1 MSKTGV
7 SSMGVVEKRTVTI
20 NISLGALVKNM
31 SDAAGVE
38 QRGKLGTVRFLNA
51 MRRPKDLFDTVENN
65 AVARFF
71 AWVICGKTA
80 VIRWVPV
87 FCRNNQIESLL
98 QFVRKRDDLIA
109 VRDGQRTARQKI
121 ILKIDED

>member
-65 AVARFF
+65 VVARFF

-80 VIRWVPV
+80 VIRRMPV
-87 FCRNNQIESLL
+87 FCRDDEIEAPLH
-98 QFVRKRDDLIA
+98 FICKRDDLIT
-109 VRDGQRTARQKI
+109 VRHGQRASRQ
-121 ILKIDED
+121 